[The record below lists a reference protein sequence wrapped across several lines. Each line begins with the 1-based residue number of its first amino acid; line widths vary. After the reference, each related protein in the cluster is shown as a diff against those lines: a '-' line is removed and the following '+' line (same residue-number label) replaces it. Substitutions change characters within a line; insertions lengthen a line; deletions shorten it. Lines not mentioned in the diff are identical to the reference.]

1 MKQFYSLLSACIFVS
16 TSFCQSQ
23 KDIQQLVLEAEKAWN
38 AGKPDKS
45 FLSTGNSIEY
55 GLGYLQKNKF
65 TESLWYFDE
74 VIKKEGNNAYASLF
88 AGLANAGLGQFAA
101 AETNFSKLAGVSTNL
116 QEQAKAFLRKARQE
130 AAAKEVTKNPG
141 TIKPPAQPQNTGG
154 TKPVTPKPIKEPAA
168 AVENKKG
175 GSLVY
180 GDYVFTLDYWDVSQR
195 RMVHQQKGF
204 FTLRANGT
212 YSYLGATGKY
222 SYNAATGVI
231 NWQSGTFENMGKNTT
246 TFQRNKTACQVDF
259 EYETSGGKVYYS
271 GGKNL

>member
-23 KDIQQLVLEAEKAWN
+23 KDIQQLVLEAEIEWN
-38 AGKPDKS
+38 GGTPDKS

-55 GLGYLQKNKF
+55 GLGYLKKDKLA
-65 TESLWYFDE
+65 EALWYFDE
-74 VIKKEGNNAYASLF
+74 VIKKDSNNAYANFF

-116 QEQAKAFLRKARQE
+116 QEQAKAFLGKARQE
-130 AAAKEVTKNPG
+130 TAAKEALKNPG
-141 TIKPPAQPQNTGG
+141 TTKPPAQQQNTGG
-154 TKPVTPKPIKEPAA
+154 TKPKTSKPTKEPAA
-168 AVENKKG
+168 TVENKKG
-175 GSLVY
+175 GNLVY
-180 GDYVFTLDYWDVSQR
+180 GDYVFTQDYLDVSQR

-212 YSYLGATGKY
+212 YSHLGATGRY

-246 TFQRNKTACQVDF
+246 TFQRNKTTCQVDF